1 MDGNAQNMFHGNH
14 QGDAYYRYDTSAPR
28 PMGPPGAYARHRAPH
43 PLQQQQQPQ
52 YPSYQPPTDTMYTMG
67 DQHGG
72 MAGMADIS
80 SAWGA
85 PGQAG
90 PYGAP
95 AMGYGHPQ
103 TPQQQQRQ
111 PQPQPSYRQHMTG
124 YPQDPQKMQFSAQ
137 QSMMAGMMPQ
147 QAYGAIAQPQQA
159 QPQQRVP
166 QHYSQTGGHP
176 MYPGTP
182 QPQPTP
188 AQSYGGYSAGL
199 QHQASR
205 SSHVGYAHTQLE
217 QTAYGQHLQ
226 SSATSAHHL
235 SSGPQQQTQQL
246 PPGHPGQQAQNHLG
260 QSSQGHLPTQQMH
273 PSQHVQS
280 HPIGS
285 QSHTQPH
292 PQHSGL
298 TSLTSVGSLHGPQ
311 QSQQQA
317 SAQSGNQ
324 TQQPTQQQH
333 MAPQPHPGM
342 VHSQQSHPGML
353 HPGSSANQLQPS
365 QTQQP
370 VLPPHSHSA
379 AHTHQMSA
387 HGLNTYGVPPPPQQQ
402 QQQAQTHSGPS
413 QQPSYL
419 SATKQQTQP
428 PQHSSGS
435 PQYRTPFPQ
444 LSPQMSPRPPQISPH
459 PQMSPRPVMS
469 PAKPQPPNSSSAL
482 SPHPHISSVPSPRP
496 GQQQSIPQ
504 AKNASPAGPVSTLQ
518 ALEQMVMPPSSGPPP
533 PSSVAM
539 DYPPSSYRTQQHQQM
554 ASNPLSPM
562 GPRMPM
568 SPQQPQQQWPP
579 IHRPGSGNHMQQ
591 QQTQHLYP
599 QQGLP
604 PIGHVTSP
612 QQQPQHPQLLSDLSS
627 SLTPVSQSL
636 ASISHP
642 ASTPLQQ
649 PHYVTQQLPHQQAHM
664 QHPPTTQ
671 QHQTHPQQS
680 SQITQQHQQ
689 QSQPVL
695 QEQPSQHVPTTTPLS
710 VEEHLNVEKSHHQSD
725 DHLLGQKQHHQQHQP
740 HVSQIPTSTTQAS
753 QLKIPDILGT
763 SQNSSSSTDISSL
776 IDPFSGVLEPMQHVS
791 AVPVLPETTLEH
803 TQSQQEP
810 PKQDENTQDSTHQE
824 LCHNQDTNS
833 SVNDPVVTASTVLN
847 QVEEANTEL
856 SRESATCHSDEIGNK
871 EISNLE
877 DVAKQDVILSPSN
890 SIQRH
895 SEDSSTQEGQAIR
908 ESLTEQAQD
917 SQSDSSQ
924 PGILT
929 TVSAALVESNDNNV
943 TNDNVVSQPTDS
955 QVQQTQVN
963 PPQIHQ
969 QKPQLPQLQTPQ
981 QLPLQNQPQ
990 TPQLVGQTTP
1000 AAPPQNIPIPSQQ
1013 PHIPGV
1019 PGQVMMPGV
1028 MSGQGQLG
1036 HSGIPPQTTMYDHQM
1051 MMGRPTGPPGMP
1063 MAPGM
1068 LPHHGMPPQ
1077 QPLLTDVTPYGSG
1090 PLMHHQEKAA
1100 LQQQLQELY
1109 CMAPSPEQQEKIMR
1123 LQERLNMLQQHEAN
1137 DQCNGGAQ
1145 CILQNSMYS
1154 SSMIESPQV
1163 SSTTGRGRARGVNK
1177 PRKPR
1182 QKKAEKLA
1190 AQAALNTSE
1199 SSPADA
1205 SVLPSAISQQLPV
1218 SEDCVTAGAGLGNMT
1233 PGLTDLNDSEGEIS
1247 QEKPFE
1253 ELDTQTDE
1261 KGKKKKARKPREPK
1275 PPKEPK
1281 LPKEPKERKKREPK
1295 DPNKPKKKR
1304 GRKSANESGDI
1315 DLDST
1320 VDNSMSLDT
1329 TSTDVVKSTA
1339 VPSDENN
1346 SSSNQI
1352 AQNQDSSDA
1361 KETKPVALEEVTDFD
1376 DIPVSKIPIKS
1387 LLEEGANAKKLEDES
1402 NENSDSSKPAECDNV
1417 SPKKTKRSRG
1427 SSGSRR
1433 YNRSGGN
1440 RRSGKSGKRKGNRI
1454 VPESDGEGDDMIST
1468 PPPSPPPDS
1477 EAADSSKR
1485 RSARNTQRKKY
1496 VDDVMLRFSD
1506 DESAITSPSTS
1517 TTRKEKKEKE
1527 VKDGAAAGSND
1538 NDNVSTT
1545 EPLEKVEVEKPA
1557 EDFGGKPNY
1566 VYVNTT
1572 DEDSMVVQHV
1582 LAVRMGKRELKPEP
1596 PPPQPVVESE
1606 PAKDEENP
1614 NSELSDKNEVDSE
1627 ATKMEVDSQEDITK
1641 KEDEV
1646 VGSEKEAVD
1655 DETPKIDEDKPTES
1669 ISETEK
1675 EDTKDAKSDSE
1686 ERDSCEKMDVD
1697 LEEKD
1702 EVKEKEEVK
1711 EDEVKE
1717 DEVKEDEVKEKDE
1730 VKEDEVK
1737 EEKTTDEK
1745 QDLEDTVESND
1756 NGGNQ
1761 EETTENSEVKNEKE
1775 TADVE
1780 DKSEEEQKED
1790 EPQKEKN
1797 EIKEEENVVQK
1808 DGDSEEKPEPVFVD
1822 VEEYFVKYRNFS
1834 YLHCEWR
1841 TEEELYKGDR
1851 RIASKIKRFHQKQ
1864 SQQINIF
1871 ENLEEEPFNPDF
1883 VEIDRIL
1890 DVSEHTDA
1898 NTGEKTKHYLIKWK
1912 SLAYEDSTWELEEDA
1927 DQLKIEQYERFNK
1940 IPPKNEWKPK
1950 RRPHPDLWKKLEKTP
1965 VYKGGNSLRPYQLE
1979 GLNWLKFSWYNS
1991 HNCILADEMGLG
2003 KTIQSLTFIHSVYE
2017 YGIRGPFLVIAP
2029 LSTIPNWQREF
2040 EAWTDMNV
2048 IVYHGS
2054 VTSKQMIQEY
2064 EFYYKNDSGKVMKDF
2079 TKFNVL
2085 ITTFEMIV
2093 TDYADLRVF
2102 NWRVCVIDEAHRLKN
2117 RNCKLLEG
2125 LRQLNLE
2132 HRVLLSGTPLQNNVS
2147 ELFSLLNFLEPSQ
2160 FSSSDEFLKEFGSL
2174 KTEVEVEKLQALL
2187 KPMMLRRLKDDVE
2200 KSLAPKEETIVE
2212 VELTNIQKKYYRG
2225 ILEQNFSFLT
2235 KGTTT
2240 ANIPNLMNT
2249 MMELR
2254 KCCIHPY
2261 LLNGAEDQIQ
2271 YEYKN
2276 THGEDADAYYKNLIY
2291 SSGKMVLIDKLL
2303 PKLKANGHRVLIF
2316 SQMVR
2321 CLDILEDY
2329 LMYRKYPFE
2338 RIDGRI
2344 RGDLR
2349 QAAIDRYCKPD
2360 SDRFVF
2366 LLCTKAGGLG
2376 INLTAADTVIIYDS
2390 DWNPQNDLQ
2399 AQARCHRIGQ
2409 QKMVKIYRLLCRN
2422 TYEREMFDKASLK
2435 LGLDKAILQSMN
2447 TSQGKDS
2454 NNRQLSKKEI
2464 EDLLKKGAYG
2474 AIMEEDAADKFCEE
2488 DIDSILKR
2496 RTQIITMEQEKGST
2510 FSKASF
2516 AMSGN
2521 RSDINIDDPDF
2532 WKKWAKKADIEP
2544 VQERDEKDDLVMTE
2558 PRRRTQIKRYGHD
2571 ESVMEMSDD
2580 SGTDTDEEGV
2590 GVGLRSKRRR
2600 DKRAKERARNLE
2612 RAAEDYCARE
2622 RDGMSGI
2629 GVDDVAY
2636 GNWARSECFK
2646 VEKGLL
2652 TYGWGRWTEIL
2663 EHGQFKRG
2671 WREIEIEDL
2680 ARIILLYCLK
2690 CYKGDE
2696 KIKNFI
2702 WDLITPSE
2710 DGEEHKV
2717 SRNHSGLHNLVPR
2730 GRNAKGRKGKG
2741 SKDAAM
2747 REAKQQQQQ
2756 AAAAAAAAATAVTLA
2771 SATNL
2776 TSTTTV
2782 TLATPSSST
2791 ASSSSSTPVNPT
2803 PPITGG
2809 PPRDGDP
2816 NHWSHDDK
2824 YDADIFLE
2832 SSYRKHL
2839 SRHANKVLL
2848 RVRMLYYIKHEII
2861 GDLVQQINDGVNISD
2876 LPIRPPLTSDQMPS
2890 SWWNP
2895 KCCDK
2900 SLLVGTYKHGCESY
2914 RQFRADAT
2922 LCFLSHCGPPEDGGF
2937 STANLEDDTNSKHDE
2952 GDEVDDDL
2960 TVSKDEQ
2967 RAPSATDSKDTDLD
2981 RPSSSGIEDEE
2992 ALLAATL
2999 SSEDPHTWPT
3009 MQDLNTR
3016 LRRVITSYQ
3025 RNYKK
3030 EELKQQQKAKLQALT
3045 TTTSLPSTS
3054 TPSSISGL
3062 SISPATISTTVTTTS
3077 TSVSH
3082 QMHGTTTQSSQQQQ
3096 QQHHHQQQQQQ
3107 NPPMPTAADFSLMLS
3122 LGLGLNPADASQ
3134 LANWDIS
3141 KLAMYLQKMGHR
3153 EKIEQQVREKERLRL
3168 ESVQKKWNRR
3178 EENEFLRVL
3187 TGYGID
3193 LQPCTPIPTP
3203 DWTKFKSLAK
3213 LEKKSDESLS
3223 DYYKVFIAMCKRQA
3237 SVKLLDD
3244 EKGLEGIVD
3253 DISEDHA
3260 RLILD
3265 RLELLSKLREL
3276 AKHSKLDERVY
3287 LAQNNYD
3294 TPDWWESGKHDREL
3308 VRAVLKH
3315 GLYRSE
3321 YNIYNDPEFCFS
3333 ETAKKY
3339 EKELEAHNQRALMKM
3354 EAELMNL
3361 EKKDVVPM
3369 KVEDHAE
3376 GALKIEKMPVKAEV
3390 TEVVAQKSEDEGQ
3403 KDKNEKE
3410 LKEGEEK
3417 DAESTEV
3424 VCEAEEK
3431 PQDDEKADK
3440 SIEDIDTEKVVEN
3453 QEKQMDVVD
3462 EPKDETEVVS
3472 SSENDKSKN
3481 ESEAQEEEKPPAI
3494 VDEENPTK
3502 ETVEAADEEVKE
3514 KEVPEEEP
3522 IVMEAEEK
3530 EIEKVT
3536 VEKSQENP
3544 PSTASV
3550 QEIISEK
3557 EISVEE
3563 ECNKQAAELK
3573 ARFPDL
3579 EVIQPVVKPKTTE
3592 IFPKEI
3598 LAIREIKPIIPK
3610 LLSKQILIRWFRDF
3624 ALEKRI
3630 SHIIHCVEKNEW
3642 PVGRSYSAYTGCQ
3655 GMDLDVPLYE
3665 TVKRIPTAIDVNLAA
3680 AVTNVGMAG
3689 RSNTPDVITITTD
3702 QGLSKQLQN
3711 PNLASMNPSGMSGS
3725 ASALS
3730 QSMAAAA
3737 AAAVAASNKKRKRHI
3752 AIDVET
3758 ERAKLHAL
3766 LNNTQNP
3773 VGLQKPAWGDDESNE
3788 SRRSSSSMSLQPP
3801 PAHQHQPLTRSTMP
3815 TYNKPTVIPGTSST
3829 LTPIDLSSSLPKV
3842 NMGDMTKN
3850 PIDLSEVQDFS
3861 MSKSKSSSASA
3872 MSSVYG
3878 GATSG
3883 KGKLDNMLTKLMKKN
3898 NCQPIEEPVIGKEKK
3913 RRKLDEIVL
3922 GLSAAQE
3929 QKMYPDPSPPMSIK
3943 KPQVAPSVSVTPASG
3958 PSQSTSSSANQ
3969 KPFTITVTSVP
3980 GKRRTTSNKGASM
3993 KNPPVSATTGLQALQ
4008 NMAGLG
4014 GVSTKDMNAFL
4025 AEAAKAEQQA
4035 MLKQHQKLLQQ
4046 LPASS
4051 QQRKA
4056 YEAMFAEMKHLS
4068 SYLSSSK
4075 LGSYPTHD
4083 AKVNKWLA
4091 EQSAALTEE
4100 ALSMDYRS
4108 RSRSRQQSTP
4118 TMQDSIFSRKALTG
4132 EESVPVINKITGKRL
4147 TGNKAPQLKRLTQ
4160 WLTENPAYEI
4170 DPKWLEMTQNP
4181 QSPSPKPSPSEA
4193 STSSSSSSKAPHRS
4207 SATAGTS
4214 SSSGLGQSSSASN
4227 TYGVQSQSLPSTSKK
4242 GRTHD
4247 TSAALS
4253 NAAAA
4258 AAAMQF
4264 PGLAGLNPNL
4274 LSSLPG
4280 LGSFDP
4286 KNPLL
4291 MPFTGIPG
4299 LAGMSGLG
4307 NLNNMNLFANLAGL
4321 GLGNL
4326 AGLDPQSLATMM
4338 AAAGGGLDA
4347 AAAAAAAA
4355 AATGSRGMSS
4365 SKGPS
4370 TSTSGTTSSS
4380 SKSRKSDMTSQSQ
4393 ASSQS
4398 HTTPSTSKSSSSSA
4412 SNANAAN
4419 AAFPFL
4425 FPNPSLLY
4433 PLGLPYPL
4441 TPGMSPYDQLA
4452 QYSLLN
4458 GAGLGAVS
4466 SGASASTTTSSA
4478 RQSSGKSSSTS
4489 GRSSGGSQSSVASP
4503 GGKTRSSSMSSRVD
4517 TSQLQSLLSPHDPHL
4532 LESLSRVTGLDIT
4545 QSTRA
4550 LAGNSKM
4557 DAKLARDT
4565 ATKDAMEKLEK
4576 ERRKLMDNLTRTGFG
4591 SDLAAMQA
4599 FAQGKLPSTSLTPSS
4614 SKGSGSSKDSLPIP
4628 LPPDFS
4634 QALFAEMAAAAG
4646 VSVGSGSRESSK
4658 RTRDHDLKDSFEHM
4672 SKSQMEMLARNLGMS
4687 SCISLIPTSTTSTTS
4702 MAGSGHSD
4710 DKGVPAKRVR
4720 TSDHHSSSS
4729 GHRAAEEAL
4738 PLVMD
4743 EKIHTRSTRSSD
4755 HSAATIEKVT
4765 VSPVSAGVSL
4775 SSLPSQTTI
4784 TITPS
4789 PSTCGVSPVAH
4800 HSSAPA
4806 SSVAATSPSTTVTAV
4821 PENLTKPPPPPVEPP
4836 PTTASPGVTH
4846 EMDLEDLIAP
4856 SKVSKGGGMLVE
4868 ETCSTS
4874 QVTEGGA
4881 EEKKASSES
4890 EEQAQAAPSL
4900 EAEAE
4905 KKPTTGKRTRGKRPR
4920 SGEDVEAI
4928 AQPERKREL
4937 RSSAGRAAAAAAARI
4952 AAEAK
4957 AAAAAAAASNDE
4969 TLNLST
4975 SDESKT

>member
-52 YPSYQPPTDTMYTMG
+52 YPSYQPPTDSMYTMG
-67 DQHGG
+67 DQHAG
-72 MAGMADIS
+72 MGGMADIS

-90 PYGAP
+90 PYGTP
-95 AMGYGHPQ
+95 TMGYGHPQ

-124 YPQDPQKMQFSAQ
+124 YPQDPQKMQFSTQ

-147 QAYGAIAQPQQA
+147 QAYGAIGQPQQA

-166 QHYSQTGGHP
+166 QHYSQTAGHP
-176 MYPGTP
+176 MYAGAP

-188 AQSYGGYSAGL
+188 AQAYAGYGAGL
-199 QHQASR
+199 QHQSSR
-205 SSHVGYAHTQLE
+205 SSHVGYGHAQLD
-217 QTAYGQHLQ
+217 QAAYSHLQ
-226 SSATSAHHL
+226 NTATASHHL
-235 SSGPQQQTQQL
+235 GTGAQQQAQQL
-246 PPGHPGQQAQNHLG
+246 PPGHPAQQAQNHLG
-260 QSSQGHLPTQQMH
+260 QPSQSHLSTQQMH
-273 PSQHVQS
+273 PSQHVQA

-285 QSHTQPH
+285 QSHSQPH
-292 PQHSGL
+292 PQHGGL
-298 TSLTSVGSLHGPQ
+298 SSLPSVASLHAPQ
-311 QSQQQA
+311 QSQQQTPA
-317 SAQSGNQ
+317 VAQPGNQ
-324 TQQPTQQQH
+324 PQQPSQQH
-333 MAPQPHPGM
+333 MTPQPHPGM

-353 HPGSSANQLQPS
+353 HPVASANQHQPT
-365 QTQQP
+365 QAQQP
-370 VLPPHSHSA
+370 GIPPHSHTA
-379 AHTHQMSA
+379 AHPHQMGA
-387 HGLNTYGVPPPPQQQ
+387 HSLNAYGVPPPQQQ
-402 QQQAQTHSGPS
+402 QAQSHTGAP

-419 SATKQQTQP
+419 SAAKQQAQP

-482 SPHPHISSVPSPRP
+482 SPHPHISGVPSPRP
-496 GQQQSIPQ
+496 GQQQSMPQ
-504 AKNASPAGPVSTLQ
+504 SKNATPAGAVSTLQ
-518 ALEQMVMPPSSGPPP
+518 ALEQMVMPPTSGPLP

-554 ASNPLSPM
+554 PSNPLSPM

-591 QQTQHLYP
+591 QQAQHLYP
-599 QQGLP
+599 QQNLP

-627 SLTPVSQSL
+627 SLAPVSQSL
-636 ASISHP
+636 PPIPHP
-642 ASTPLQQ
+642 TSVTMQQ
-649 PHYVTQQLPHQQAHM
+649 PHYGSQQMPHQQPLG
-664 QHPPTTQ
+664 QHPPSTSHQPHSQ
-671 QHQTHPQQS
+671 QPPQQTH
-680 SQITQQHQQ
+680 Q
-689 QSQPVL
+689 QSQSLVQ
-695 QEQPSQHVPTTTPLS
+695 QEQSPQHPPITNPLS
-710 VEEHLNVEKSHHQSD
+710 VEDHLVGVEKSHQQTDDLLLQS
-725 DHLLGQKQHHQQHQP
+725 KQHQP
-740 HVSQIPTSTTQAS
+740 QTLVSQTSTVTTHVSQI
-753 QLKIPDILGT
+753 KIPDVIGS
-763 SQNSSSSTDISSL
+763 SQNSNSSTDISGL
-776 IDPFSGVLEPMQHVS
+776 IDPFSGVLEPMQHVA
-791 AVPVLPETTLEH
+791 AVPVLSETTIEH
-803 TQSQQEP
+803 PQVQEQQR
-810 PKQDENTQDSTHQE
+810 QDENTQDSSHQE
-824 LCHNQDTNS
+824 LQQQNQDTNS
-833 SVNDPVVTASTVLN
+833 STNEPPQVLP
-847 QVEEANTEL
+847 QVDEVNTEL
-856 SRESATCHSDEIGNK
+856 SRESATCHSDDAGNK
-871 EISNLE
+871 DLPDVE
-877 DVAKQDVILSPSN
+877 DVAKQESILSPSSN
-890 SIQRH
+890 SIHRH
-895 SEDSSTQEGQAIR
+895 SEDSSTQEGQSVR
-908 ESLTEQAQD
+908 ESQTQQIQQD
-917 SQSDSSQ
+917 SQSDNSQ
-924 PGILT
+924 PGILSSAT
-929 TVSAALVESNDNNV
+929 TVLTESTDTKLSSDTIALQS
-943 TNDNVVSQPTDS
+943 DS
-955 QVQQTQVN
+955 QVESSQANQ
-963 PPQIHQ
+963 Q
-969 QKPQLPQLQTPQ
+969 QKPQAPLTQQPQQPIQPLQPSQIHPITQQPAQTTPTVPPQSLPVTPQ
-981 QLPLQNQPQ
+981 QTHLP
-990 TPQLVGQTTP
+990 GM
-1000 AAPPQNIPIPSQQ
+1000 
-1013 PHIPGV
+1013 
-1019 PGQVMMPGV
+1019 PGQVLLPGV
-1028 MSGQGQLG
+1028 MPQPGQLG
-1036 HSGIPPQTTMYDHQM
+1036 HTGIPPQTSMYDHQM
-1051 MMGRPTGPPGMP
+1051 MIGRPT
-1063 MAPGM
+1063 APGM
-1068 LPHHGMPPQ
+1068 QMTPGMMPHHGMP
-1077 QPLLTDVTPYGSG
+1077 QPPLMSDVSAYGPG

-1109 CMAPSPEQQEKIMR
+1109 CMPPSPEQQEKIMR
-1123 LQERLNMLQQHEAN
+1123 LQERMNMLQQHEAN
-1137 DQCNGGAQ
+1137 DQCNGGSQ

-1154 SSMIESPQV
+1154 SAMIESPQV
-1163 SSTTGRGRARGVNK
+1163 SSTTGRGRARGINK

-1182 QKKAEKLA
+1182 QKKSEKLA

-1205 SVLPSAISQQLPV
+1205 SMLPSAISQQLPV
-1218 SEDCVTAGAGLGNMT
+1218 SEDCVTPGAGLGDMT
-1233 PGLTDLNDSEGEIS
+1233 PGMTDINDSEGEIS
-1247 QEKPFE
+1247 QDKPFE
-1253 ELDTQTDE
+1253 ELDTQTDD
-1261 KGKKKKARKPREPK
+1261 KGKKKKVRKPREPK
-1275 PPKEPK
+1275 VPKEPK

-1304 GRKSANESGDI
+1304 GRKPGGETGEI

-1329 TSTDVVKSTA
+1329 TSTDVVKSSI
-1339 VPSDENN
+1339 VQSDENT
-1346 SSSNQI
+1346 SSNQI

-1361 KETKPVALEEVTDFD
+1361 KEVKPILSEEVTDFD

-1387 LLEEGANAKKLEDES
+1387 LLEEGALKKLEDES
-1402 NENSDSSKPAECDNV
+1402 NENSDSSKPADSETPT
-1417 SPKKTKRSRG
+1417 PKKNRRSRG
-1427 SSGSRR
+1427 SSSNRR
-1433 YNRSGGN
+1433 YNRNGGN
-1440 RRSGKSGKRKGNRI
+1440 RRSGKTAKRKGNRI
-1454 VPESDGEGDDMIST
+1454 VPDSDGEGDDMIST

-1517 TTRKEKKEKE
+1517 TARKEKKEKE
-1527 VKDGAAAGSND
+1527 VKEGTSTAGD
-1538 NDNVSTT
+1538 NDNVTT
-1545 EPLEKVEVEKPA
+1545 TATLEKGEVEKPT

-1582 LAVRMGKRELKPEP
+1582 LAMRMGKRELKPEP
-1596 PPPQPVVESE
+1596 PPPPPAPVVESE
-1606 PAKDEENP
+1606 PVKNGEE
-1614 NSELSDKNEVDSE
+1614 DKPAENVETGGKIEGDAE
-1627 ATKMEVDSQEDITK
+1627 ATKMEVDSQEDDKPKT
-1641 KEDEV
+1641 ESEEV
-1646 VGSEKEAVD
+1646 VSEKETVD
-1655 DETPKIDEDKPTES
+1655 EDTSKNDDEDKPTES
-1669 ISETEK
+1669 PAESVQDEK
-1675 EDTKDAKSDSE
+1675 EEPSVEKEEPEKMEVDETPKEEEAENKDDVEETKDE
-1686 ERDSCEKMDVD
+1686 EMKEATTEEPEIDNKDVD
-1697 LEEKD
+1697 SD
-1702 EVKEKEEVK
+1702 KEPDDVEAKTEEVK
-1711 EDEVKE
+1711 ETDE
-1717 DEVKEDEVKEKDE
+1717 EK
-1730 VKEDEVK
+1730 K
-1737 EEKTTDEK
+1737 EEKTEEK
-1745 QDLEDTVESND
+1745 VEEKATV
-1756 NGGNQ
+1756 
-1761 EETTENSEVKNEKE
+1761 V
-1775 TADVE
+1775 
-1780 DKSEEEQKED
+1780 
-1790 EPQKEKN
+1790 P
-1797 EIKEEENVVQK
+1797 
-1808 DGDSEEKPEPVFVD
+1808 EEKPEPVFVD

-1871 ENLEEEPFNPDF
+1871 ENLEDEPYNPDF

-1898 NTGEKTKHYLIKWK
+1898 NNGEKTKHYLIKWK

-1940 IPPKNEWKPK
+1940 MPPRNEWKPK

-1979 GLNWLKFSWYNS
+1979 GLNWLKFSWFNT

-2017 YGIRGPFLVIAP
+2017 FGIRGPFLVIAP

-2064 EFYYKNDSGKVMKDF
+2064 EFYYKNDSGKVNKDF

-2160 FSSSDEFLKEFGSL
+2160 FASSDEFLKEFGSL

-2276 THGEDADAYYKNLIY
+2276 TNGEDADAYYKNLIY

-2474 AIMEEDAADKFCEE
+2474 ALMEEDAGDKFCEE

-2496 RTQIITMEQEKGST
+2496 RTQVITMEQEKGST

-2532 WKKWAKKADIEP
+2532 WKKWAKKADIDP
-2544 VQERDEKDDLVMTE
+2544 VQERDEKEDLVMTE

-2571 ESVMEMSDD
+2571 ESVMEMSED
-2580 SGTDTDEEGV
+2580 SVTDTDEEGV

-2600 DKRAKERARNLE
+2600 DKRAKERARIAMEKGN
-2612 RAAEDYCARE
+2612 EDYMPRDRE
-2622 RDGMSGI
+2622 ALAMGI
-2629 GVDDVAY
+2629 DDVAY

-2652 TYGWGRWTEIL
+2652 TYGWGRWAEIL
-2663 EHGQFKRG
+2663 ELGQFKRG
-2671 WREIEIEDL
+2671 WREVDVEEL

-2741 SKDAAM
+2741 NKDLAV
-2747 REAKQQQQQ
+2747 REKLQQ
-2756 AAAAAAAAATAVTLA
+2756 ASVAALT
-2771 SATNL
+2771 ATNL
-2776 TSTTTV
+2776 TGSAALTP
-2782 TLATPSSST
+2782 ATPSSST

-2803 PPITGG
+2803 PMITGG

-2824 YDADIFLE
+2824 YDTDIFLE

-2861 GDLVQQINDGVNISD
+2861 GDLVQQINDGVNIS
-2876 LPIRPPLTSDQMPS
+2876 
-2890 SWWNP
+2890 
-2895 KCCDK
+2895 
-2900 SLLVGTYKHGCESY
+2900 
-2914 RQFRADAT
+2914 
-2922 LCFLSHCGPPEDGGF
+2922 
-2937 STANLEDDTNSKHDE
+2937 LEDDTNSKHEE
-2952 GDEVDDDL
+2952 GDEADDDL
-2960 TVSKDEQ
+2960 AGSKDEQ
-2967 RAPSATDSKDTDLD
+2967 RAPSATDSKDNDLD

-2999 SSEDPHTWPT
+2999 SSDDPHTWPT

-3030 EELKQQQKAKLQALT
+3030 EELKQQQKAKLQ
-3045 TTTSLPSTS
+3045 SLV
-3054 TPSSISGL
+3054 TPSSSSTPTSMGGL
-3062 SISPATISTTVTTTS
+3062 SISPAAMPTNVTTT
-3077 TSVSH
+3077 TAGSH
-3082 QMHGTTTQSSQQQQ
+3082 QMAGTSGQSSHQG
-3096 QQHHHQQQQQQ
+3096 QHHQQQQ

-3153 EKIEQQVREKERLRL
+3153 EKIEQQVREKERMRL

-3193 LQPCTPIPTP
+3193 LQPCTSIPTP

-3237 SVKLLDD
+3237 SVKLLED

-3276 AKHSKLDERVY
+3276 VKHPKLEERVF

-3321 YNIYNDPEFCFS
+3321 YSIFNDSEFCFY
-3333 ETAKKY
+3333 EAAKKY
-3339 EKELEAHNQRALMKM
+3339 ERELEAQNQRALMKM

-3361 EKKDVVPM
+3361 DKKETL
-3369 KVEDHAE
+3369 KVEKPTE
-3376 GALKIEKMPVKAEV
+3376 PPLKVENVAVKAETFEV
-3390 TEVVAQKSEDEGQ
+3390 PPEKPEEEMPEEKEKEKTEEEKEKSEEAVEVPCETVEVEKKPEESEDPKKEEESVEE
-3403 KDKNEKE
+3403 DK
-3410 LKEGEEK
+3410 
-3417 DAESTEV
+3417 
-3424 VCEAEEK
+3424 EK
-3431 PQDDEKADK
+3431 P
-3440 SIEDIDTEKVVEN
+3440 S
-3453 QEKQMDVVD
+3453 
-3462 EPKDETEVVS
+3462 
-3472 SSENDKSKN
+3472 
-3481 ESEAQEEEKPPAI
+3481 EEEKPEEKASE
-3494 VDEENPTK
+3494 DEPMVQDETEK
-3502 ETVEAADEEVKE
+3502 ETPTESEVETEIKEPEVEEEKVLSPKEDKPVAEPQTADEEMKE
-3514 KEVPEEEP
+3514 KEPVPPASDVKSPEEKSP
-3522 IVMEAEEK
+3522 EK
-3530 EIEKVT
+3530 TPSRPASPEISAPKPETPERV
-3536 VEKSQENP
+3536 V
-3544 PSTASV
+3544 
-3550 QEIISEK
+3550 SEK

-3579 EVIQPVVKPKTTE
+3579 EVIQPVVKPRATDV
-3592 IFPKEI
+3592 FPKE
-3598 LAIREIKPIIPK
+3598 LLSLREIKPIIPK

-3680 AVTNVGMAG
+3680 AAAVANVGMAG

-3702 QGLSKQLQN
+3702 QGLAKQLQN
-3711 PNLASMNPSGMSGS
+3711 PNLGSMNPSNVGGS
-3725 ASALS
+3725 AAALS
-3730 QSMAAAA
+3730 QSMAAA

-3773 VGLQKPAWGDDESNE
+3773 VGMQKSSWGDEESNE

-3801 PAHQHQPLTRSTMP
+3801 PAHQHQPLTSRSTMQS
-3815 TYNKPTVIPGTSST
+3815 YNKPTIIPGTSST

-3842 NMGDMTKN
+3842 NMAEMIKN

-3861 MSKSKSSSASA
+3861 MSKAKSSSSSAMASA
-3872 MSSVYG
+3872 YGNSS
-3878 GATSG
+3878 SG
-3883 KGKLDNMLTKLMKKN
+3883 KSKLDNMLTKLMKKN
-3898 NCQPIEEPVIGKEKK
+3898 NCQPPVEEPVIGKEKK

-3958 PSQSTSSSANQ
+3958 PSQSTSSANQ

-3980 GKRRTTSNKGASM
+3980 GKKRTTSNKSSSM

-4068 SYLSSSK
+4068 SK

-4100 ALSMDYRS
+4100 ALGMDYRS
-4108 RSRSRQQSTP
+4108 RSRSRQPSTP
-4118 TMQDSIFSRKALTG
+4118 TLQDNIFSRKALTG

-4207 SATAGTS
+4207 SASAGTS
-4214 SSSGLGQSSSASN
+4214 GTSALAAQVSSAN

-4242 GRTHD
+4242 GGRSHD
-4247 TSAALS
+4247 SAAALS

-4291 MPFTGIPG
+4291 MPFTGMPG

-4347 AAAAAAAA
+4347 AAVQ
-4355 AATGSRGMSS
+4355 GSRGMGGKSA
-4365 SKGPS
+4365 
-4370 TSTSGTTSSS
+4370 STSGSGASGGG
-4380 SKSRKSDMTSQSQ
+4380 SKSRKADSGMSSSQQQTSQSQ
-4393 ASSQS
+4393 VTA
-4398 HTTPSTSKSSSSSA
+4398 STSKSSSSS

-4419 AAFPFL
+4419 AFPFL

-4458 GAGLGAVS
+4458 GAGLGSVS
-4466 SGASASTTTSSA
+4466 SGTASSTTTSSP
-4478 RQSSGKSSSTS
+4478 RQSSSKSSGSARSHSGASPSGKSR
-4489 GRSSGGSQSSVASP
+4489 G
-4503 GGKTRSSSMSSRVD
+4503 SSMSSRVD

-4545 QSTRA
+4545 QSTR
-4550 LAGNSKM
+4550 GMSGGGKM
-4557 DAKLARDT
+4557 DAKMARDT
-4565 ATKDAMEKLEK
+4565 TLAATKDAMEKLEK
-4576 ERRKLMDNLTRTGFG
+4576 ERRKLMDNLTRSGFG

-4599 FAQGKLPSTSLTPSS
+4599 FTGKLPSTSLTPST
-4614 SKGSGSSKDSLPIP
+4614 KGSSSSKDSLPIP

-4646 VSVGSGSRESSK
+4646 VSVGGASK
-4658 RTRDHDLKDSFEHM
+4658 RSRDQELKDSFEHM

-4702 MAGSGHSD
+4702 MAGIHAE
-4710 DKGVPAKRVR
+4710 DKIPAKRSR
-4720 TSDHHSSSS
+4720 SDHH
-4729 GHRAAEEAL
+4729 HHKVDEAL
-4738 PLVMD
+4738 PLVME
-4743 EKIHTRSTRSSD
+4743 EKIHTRSTRSSE
-4755 HSAATIEKVT
+4755 ATIEKVT
-4765 VSPVSAGVSL
+4765 VSPVSGVSL

-4784 TITPS
+4784 TIAPS
-4789 PSTCGVSPVAH
+4789 PSAHVSPAH
-4800 HSSAPA
+4800 HSSLA
-4806 SSVAATSPSTTVTAV
+4806 SSSVTVTSPSATVTAV
-4821 PENLTKPPPPPVEPP
+4821 PENLTKTITA
-4836 PTTASPGVTH
+4836 PTESVAIASPTVTH

-4868 ETCSTS
+4868 EKSPS
-4874 QVTEGGA
+4874 VI
-4881 EEKKASSES
+4881 EEKKEPMGEVEEPPPSQAPEES
-4890 EEQAQAAPSL
+4890 
-4900 EAEAE
+4900 E
-4905 KKPTTGKRTRGKRPR
+4905 KKPIGKRTRGKRPR
-4920 SGEDVEAI
+4920 SGEDLEAL
-4928 AQPERKREL
+4928 AALQQPERKREL

-4957 AAAAAAAASNDE
+4957 AAAAAAAEES
-4969 TLNLST
+4969 LNLST

>member
-52 YPSYQPPTDTMYTMG
+52 YPSYQPPTDSMYTMG
-67 DQHGG
+67 DQHAG
-72 MAGMADIS
+72 MGGMADIS

-90 PYGAP
+90 PYGTP
-95 AMGYGHPQ
+95 TMGYGHPQ

-124 YPQDPQKMQFSAQ
+124 YPQDPQKMQFSTQ

-147 QAYGAIAQPQQA
+147 QAYGAIGQPQQA

-166 QHYSQTGGHP
+166 QHYTQTGGHP
-176 MYPGTP
+176 MYPGAP
-182 QPQPTP
+182 QPQPSA
-188 AQSYGGYSAGL
+188 AQAYAGYSAGL
-199 QHQASR
+199 QHQSSR
-205 SSHVGYAHTQLE
+205 SSHVAYGHTQLD
-217 QTAYGQHLQ
+217 QAAAYGQHLQ
-226 SSATSAHHL
+226 STAAAGHHL
-235 SSGPQQQTQQL
+235 GTGPQQQQAQQL
-246 PPGHPGQQAQNHLG
+246 PPGHPSQQTQNHLG
-260 QSSQGHLPTQQMH
+260 QPSQGHLTSQQMH
-273 PSQHVQS
+273 PSQHVQP
-280 HPIGS
+280 HPIGT

-298 TSLTSVGSLHGPQ
+298 SSLPSVASLHAPQ
-311 QSQQQA
+311 QSQQQTPTV
-317 SAQSGNQ
+317 AQPTNQ
-324 TQQPTQQQH
+324 PQQPSQQQH

-342 VHSQQSHPGML
+342 VHGQQTHPGML
-353 HPGSSANQLQPS
+353 HPVAGANQHQPT
-365 QTQQP
+365 QPQQP
-370 VLPPHSHSA
+370 GIPPHSHSG
-379 AHTHQMSA
+379 AHAHQMGGHS
-387 HGLNTYGVPPPPQQQ
+387 LNAYGVVPPPQQ
-402 QQQAQTHSGPS
+402 QQQAQTHSAAS

-419 SATKQQTQP
+419 TAAKQQAQP

-482 SPHPHISSVPSPRP
+482 SPHPHISGVPSPRP
-496 GQQQSIPQ
+496 GQQQSMPQ

-518 ALEQMVMPPSSGPPP
+518 ALEQMVMPPTSGPLP

-539 DYPPSSYRTQQHQQM
+539 EYPPTSYRAQQHQQM
-554 ASNPLSPM
+554 PSNPLSPM

-579 IHRPGSGNHMQQ
+579 MHRPGSGSHMQQ
-591 QQTQHLYP
+591 QQQQQQQQAQHLYP
-599 QQGLP
+599 QQTLP

-612 QQQPQHPQLLSDLSS
+612 QQQQPQHPQLLSDLSS

-636 ASISHP
+636 PPIPHP
-642 ASTPLQQ
+642 TATPLQQ
-649 PHYVTQQLPHQQAHM
+649 THYQQMPHQQAPHP
-664 QHPPTTQ
+664 QHPPPTS
-671 QHQTHPQQS
+671 QHQS
-680 SQITQQHQQ
+680 LSQQQ
-689 QSQPVL
+689 QSQP
-695 QEQPSQHVPTTTPLS
+695 QQQQQQSHQPPSQPLLQQDQSPQQPPTTTPLN
-710 VEEHLNVEKSHHQSD
+710 VDEHLVVDKSHQQTED
-725 DHLLGQKQHHQQHQP
+725 LLLQQKQHQSQQP
-740 HVSQIPTSTTQAS
+740 THVSQTTTTTQVS
-753 QLKIPDILGT
+753 QIKIPDVMSS
-763 SQNSSSSTDISSL
+763 SQNSNSSTDISGL

-791 AVPVLPETTLEH
+791 AVPVLSESTMDH
-803 TQSQQEP
+803 TVPQHDHQR
-810 PKQDENTQDSTHQE
+810 QDDNTQDSNHQE
-824 LCHNQDTNS
+824 LSQNQDTNS
-833 SVNDPVVTASTVLN
+833 SVNDSSISAAANVLS
-847 QVEEANTEL
+847 QVDEVNTEL
-856 SRESATCHSDEIGNK
+856 SRESATCHSDDAANK
-871 EISNLE
+871 DMADVE
-877 DVAKQDVILSPSN
+877 DSTKQESILSPSN

-895 SEDSSTQEGQAIR
+895 SEDSSTQEGQTVR
-908 ESLTEQAQD
+908 ESQSQQPHD
-917 SQSDSSQ
+917 SHSDNSQTGLLSSV
-924 PGILT
+924 T
-929 TVSAALVESNDNNV
+929 AALAEGSDTNV
-943 TNDNVVSQPTDS
+943 TTDS
-955 QVQQTQVN
+955 VAVMQTDTN
-963 PPQIHQ
+963 PMHQ
-969 QKPQLPQLQTPQ
+969 QKTTTQQLPQLT
-981 QLPLQNQPQ
+981 QLS
-990 TPQLVGQTTP
+990 GQTTP
-1000 AAPPQNIPIPSQQ
+1000 VPPQTLPVPPQQ
-1013 PHIPGV
+1013 PHLAGMPG
-1019 PGQVMMPGV
+1019 MMPGV
-1028 MSGQGQLG
+1028 MPQQGQLG
-1036 HSGIPPQTTMYDHQM
+1036 HTGMPPQTPMYDHQM
-1051 MMGRPTGPPGMP
+1051 MMGRPQGPPPGMQ

-1068 LPHHGMPPQ
+1068 IPHHGLPPQ
-1077 QPLLTDVTPYGSG
+1077 QSLMPDVGPYGPG

-1109 CMAPSPEQQEKIMR
+1109 CMPPSPEQQEKIMR

-1145 CILQNSMYS
+1145 CILQSSMYS
-1154 SSMIESPQV
+1154 SPMIESPQV
-1163 SSTTGRGRARGVNK
+1163 SSTTGRGRARGINK

-1182 QKKAEKLA
+1182 QKKSEKLA

-1199 SSPADA
+1199 SSPADPNM
-1205 SVLPSAISQQLPV
+1205 LPSAISQQLPV
-1218 SEDCVTAGAGLGNMT
+1218 SEDCVTPGAGLGDMT
-1233 PGLTDLNDSEGEIS
+1233 SGMTDMNDSEADIS
-1247 QEKPFE
+1247 QDKAFD
-1253 ELDTQTDE
+1253 ELDTQTDD

-1304 GRKSANESGDI
+1304 GRKGGGGAEPGEI

-1329 TSTDVVKSTA
+1329 TSTDHQVKSSV

-1346 SSSNQI
+1346 SLSNQI

-1361 KETKPVALEEVTDFD
+1361 KEPKPVLSEEVTDFD

-1387 LLEEGANAKKLEDES
+1387 LLEEGAAKKLEDES
-1402 NENSDSSKPAECDNV
+1402 NENSDSSKPAENDTPT
-1417 SPKKTKRSRG
+1417 PKKSSSRRNRG
-1427 SSGSRR
+1427 SSGNRR
-1433 YNRSGGN
+1433 YNRNGGN
-1440 RRSGKSGKRKGNRI
+1440 KRSGKSGKRKGNRI

-1506 DESAITSPSTS
+1506 DEGAITSPSTS
-1517 TTRKEKKEKE
+1517 SARKEKKEKE
-1527 VKDGAAAGSND
+1527 VKEGGAPAATGET
-1538 NDNVSTT
+1538 DNVTTT
-1545 EPLEKVEVEKPA
+1545 ETLEKGEVEKPA

-1582 LAVRMGKRELKPEP
+1582 LAVRMGKRELKPDP
-1596 PPPQPVVESE
+1596 PPPPVPIEPEPVKNGEEEKTGESTEEKMETEGEEKKMDVDAKEEEEENKPKIESE
-1606 PAKDEENP
+1606 AIE
-1614 NSELSDKNEVDSE
+1614 
-1627 ATKMEVDSQEDITK
+1627 
-1641 KEDEV
+1641 
-1646 VGSEKEAVD
+1646 SEKDKTAD
-1655 DETPKIDEDKPTES
+1655 DASKIDDDKPTES
-1669 ISETEK
+1669 PVEMAEDEK
-1675 EDTKDAKSDSE
+1675 EAPSS
-1686 ERDSCEKMDVD
+1686 
-1697 LEEKD
+1697 
-1702 EVKEKEEVK
+1702 EKEEPEKMEVDEEEKEEEVSKKECAEEADEEGGKGGTVEEPEGSVK
-1711 EDEVKE
+1711 VVNDAKEVEDVEIKME
-1717 DEVKEDEVKEKDE
+1717 D
-1730 VKEDEVK
+1730 VK
-1737 EEKTTDEK
+1737 EEKI
-1745 QDLEDTVESND
+1745 
-1756 NGGNQ
+1756 
-1761 EETTENSEVKNEKE
+1761 
-1775 TADVE
+1775 DV
-1780 DKSEEEQKED
+1780 
-1790 EPQKEKN
+1790 
-1797 EIKEEENVVQK
+1797 KEEEKVVV
-1808 DGDSEEKPEPVFVD
+1808 EKSGEPEGKSEPVYVD

-1927 DQLKIEQYERFNK
+1927 DQLKIEQYERFSK
-1940 IPPKNEWKPK
+1940 LPPKNEWKPK
-1950 RRPHPDLWKKLEKTP
+1950 RRPHPDMWKKLEKTP

-2003 KTIQSLTFIHSVYE
+2003 KTIQSLTFIHSVYD

-2064 EFYYKNDSGKVMKDF
+2064 EFYYKNDSGKMNKDF

-2160 FSSSDEFLKEFGSL
+2160 FASSDEFLKEFGSL

-2271 YEYKN
+2271 YEYKT
-2276 THGEDADAYYKNLIY
+2276 THGEDNEAYYKNLIY

-2349 QAAIDRYCKPD
+2349 QAAIDRFCKPD

-2496 RTQIITMEQEKGST
+2496 RTQVITMEQEKGST

-2532 WKKWAKKADIEP
+2532 WKKWAKKADIDP
-2544 VQERDEKDDLVMTE
+2544 VQERDEKEDLVMTE

-2571 ESVMEMSDD
+2571 ESVMEMSED
-2580 SGTDTDEEGV
+2580 SGTDTEEEGV

-2600 DKRAKERARNLE
+2600 DKRAKDRARNLE
-2612 RAAEDYCARE
+2612 RGNEEYCPRDRE
-2622 RDGMSGI
+2622 ALASMGI
-2629 GVDDVAY
+2629 DDVAY

-2652 TYGWGRWTEIL
+2652 TYGWGRWSEIL

-2671 WREIEIEDL
+2671 WREIEVEEL

-2741 SKDAAM
+2741 NKDPAA
-2747 REAKQQQQQ
+2747 REAKLQQQ
-2756 AAAAAAAAATAVTLA
+2756 AAALT

-2776 TSTTTV
+2776 TSTTTL
-2782 TLATPSSST
+2782 TPATPSSST

-2824 YDADIFLE
+2824 YDTDIFLE

-2914 RQFRADAT
+2914 RQIRADAT

-2937 STANLEDDTNSKHDE
+2937 STANLEEDTNSKHEE
-2952 GDEVDDDL
+2952 GDEGDDDL
-2960 TVSKDEQ
+2960 TGSKDEQQ

-2999 SSEDPHTWPT
+2999 SSDDPHTWPT

-3030 EELKQQQKAKLQALT
+3030 EEMKQQQKAKALV
-3045 TTTSLPSTS
+3045 
-3054 TPSSISGL
+3054 TPSSMAPSSTPTSMGGL
-3062 SISPATISTTVTTTS
+3062 SISPASISTSVTTTS
-3077 TSVSH
+3077 ATASQH
-3082 QMHGTTTQSSQQQQ
+3082 QMPGTSAQSQGHQQG
-3096 QQHHHQQQQQQ
+3096 QHHHQQQQQQ

-3122 LGLGLNPADASQ
+3122 LGLGLNPADANQ

-3153 EKIEQQVREKERLRL
+3153 EKIEQQVREKERMRL

-3193 LQPCTPIPTP
+3193 LQACTTIPTP

-3276 AKHSKLDERVY
+3276 VKHPKLEERVY

-3315 GLYRSE
+3315 GLYRSDA
-3321 YNIYNDPEFCFS
+3321 NIFNDTEFCFY
-3333 ETAKKY
+3333 EAAKKY
-3339 EKELEAHNQRALMKM
+3339 ERELEAQNQKALLKM

-3361 EKKDVVPM
+3361 EKKEALSL
-3369 KVEDHAE
+3369 KVEKPADS
-3376 GALKIEKMPVKAEV
+3376 GLKIEKVAVKAESV
-3390 TEVVAQKSEDEGQ
+3390 EASVDQEEITEGQ
-3403 KDKNEKE
+3403 
-3410 LKEGEEK
+3410 EEK
-3417 DAESTEV
+3417 NNKEEMIEDPEKAKESPEKSTES
-3424 VCEAEEK
+3424 ETESKDDKAKKADDEMEENEEK
-3431 PQDDEKADK
+3431 K
-3440 SIEDIDTEKVVEN
+3440 
-3453 QEKQMDVVD
+3453 
-3462 EPKDETEVVS
+3462 
-3472 SSENDKSKN
+3472 
-3481 ESEAQEEEKPPAI
+3481 
-3494 VDEENPTK
+3494 VDEEESDEPRPEPEAMDDDESPKDLTEVTDADKK
-3502 ETVEAADEEVKE
+3502 EE
-3514 KEVPEEEP
+3514 KIPEEEQIP
-3522 IVMEAEEK
+3522 TPKEDKATSEAVQGEEDEAKDKEPK
-3530 EIEKVT
+3530 EIEDKSPEEKVPGKEESPESSANKAAT
-3536 VEKSQENP
+3536 PERVA
-3544 PSTASV
+3544 AS
-3550 QEIISEK
+3550 SEK

-3579 EVIQPVVKPKTTE
+3579 EVIQPVVKPRIAE
-3592 IFPKEI
+3592 VFPKE
-3598 LAIREIKPIIPK
+3598 LLSLREIKPIIPK
-3610 LLSKQILIRWFRDF
+3610 LLSKQILIKWFRDF

-3680 AVTNVGMAG
+3680 AAAAVANVGMTGG

-3711 PNLASMNPSGMSGS
+3711 PNLASMNASNMGGS
-3725 ASALS
+3725 AAALS

-3773 VGLQKPAWGDDESNE
+3773 GGMQKPSWGDEESNE

-3801 PAHQHQPLTRSTMP
+3801 PAHQHQPLTRSTMSS
-3815 TYNKPTVIPGTSST
+3815 YNKPTVIPGTSST

-3842 NMGDMTKN
+3842 NMAEMIKN

-3861 MSKSKSSSASA
+3861 MSKSKSSNSSAMASA
-3872 MSSVYG
+3872 YGNSS
-3878 GATSG
+3878 AAG
-3883 KGKLDNMLTKLMKKN
+3883 KSKLDNMLTKLMKKN
-3898 NCQPIEEPVIGKEKK
+3898 NCQPVEEPVVGKEKK

-3929 QKMYPDPSPPMSIK
+3929 QKMYPDPSPPMSMK

-3958 PSQSTSSSANQ
+3958 PSQTAASSANQ

-3980 GKRRTTSNKGASM
+3980 GKKRTSSNKSSSM

-4100 ALSMDYRS
+4100 ALGMDYRS
-4108 RSRSRQQSTP
+4108 RSRSRQPATP
-4118 TMQDSIFSRKALTG
+4118 TMQDNIFSRKALTG

-4207 SATAGTS
+4207 SGGAA
-4214 SSSGLGQSSSASN
+4214 SSSATSSL
-4227 TYGVQSQSLPSTSKK
+4227 VQSSTAGSTFGVQSLPSTSKK
-4242 GRTHD
+4242 GRSHD
-4247 TSAALS
+4247 SSAALT

-4291 MPFTGIPG
+4291 MPFTGMPG

-4347 AAAAAAAA
+4347 ATAAAAAAA
-4355 AATGSRGMSS
+4355 AAGSRGMGGKGSS
-4365 SKGPS
+4365 SS
-4370 TSTSGTTSSS
+4370 SSGAGGSSGSSS
-4380 SKSRKSDMTSQSQ
+4380 SKTRKSDGGMSGSQQQVSSQSQ
-4393 ASSQS
+4393 QA
-4398 HTTPSTSKSSSSSA
+4398 TPSTSKATSSSSSGG
-4412 SNANAAN
+4412 SAN

-4458 GAGLGAVS
+4458 GAGLGSVS
-4466 SGASASTTTSSA
+4466 SGASSSTTTSSP
-4478 RQSSGKSSSTS
+4478 RQSSTKSSSS
-4489 GRSSGGSQSSVASP
+4489 GRGNSSSQSSASP
-4503 GGKTRSSSMSSRVD
+4503 SSSSKTRGSSMSSSRVD
-4517 TSQLQSLLSPHDPHL
+4517 TSQLQNLLSPHDPHL
-4532 LESLSRVTGLDIT
+4532 LESLSRVAGLDIT
-4545 QSTRA
+4545 QSSRS
-4550 LAGNSKM
+4550 LAGSSKM
-4557 DAKLARDT
+4557 DAKMARDT
-4565 ATKDAMEKLEK
+4565 TLAATKDAMEKLEK
-4576 ERRKLMDNLTRTGFG
+4576 ERRKLMDNLSRTGFG

-4614 SKGSGSSKDSLPIP
+4614 GSSKGSSKDSLPIP

-4646 VSVGSGSRESSK
+4646 VSVGSSASASSSSSSGKRGREQE
-4658 RTRDHDLKDSFEHM
+4658 LKESFEHM

-4687 SCISLIPTSTTSTTS
+4687 SCISLIPTSTSSTSS
-4702 MAGSGHSD
+4702 SSSAALAAAAASASAASVAGPSHE
-4710 DKGVPAKRVR
+4710 DKGGVPSKRAR
-4720 TSDHHSSSS
+4720 TSDHHSTAAAMGGSS
-4729 GHRAAEEAL
+4729 GHKVDEAL
-4738 PLVMD
+4738 PLVME
-4743 EKIHTRSTRSSD
+4743 EKMHTRSTRSSSD
-4755 HSAATIEKVT
+4755 SATIEKVT
-4765 VSPVSAGVSL
+4765 VSPVSGVSL

-4784 TITPS
+4784 TIAPS
-4789 PSTCGVSPVAH
+4789 PAAHVSPVAH
-4800 HSSAPA
+4800 HSTAPA
-4806 SSVAATSPSTTVTAV
+4806 SSVTSPTATVTAV
-4821 PENLTKPPPPPVEPP
+4821 PENLTKAAAVAAAPVE
-4836 PTTASPGVTH
+4836 TTPIAAPSPSATH

-4856 SKVSKGGGMLVE
+4856 SKVSKGGGMLME
-4868 ETCSTS
+4868 EKSPKVVVQDS
-4874 QVTEGGA
+4874 VTVGGA
-4881 EEKKASSES
+4881 GGDKKEAPTES
-4890 EEQAQAAPSL
+4890 EEQPQPQPQ
-4900 EAEAE
+4900 EQTEGE
-4905 KKPTTGKRTRGKRPR
+4905 KKPPGKRTRGKRPR
-4920 SGEDVEAI
+4920 SGEDHDAL
-4928 AQPERKREL
+4928 AALQQPERKREL

-4957 AAAAAAAASNDE
+4957 AAAAAAAAEES
-4969 TLNLST
+4969 LNLST

>member
-1 MDGNAQNMFHGNH
+1 
-14 QGDAYYRYDTSAPR
+14 
-28 PMGPPGAYARHRAPH
+28 
-43 PLQQQQQPQ
+43 
-52 YPSYQPPTDTMYTMG
+52 
-67 DQHGG
+67 
-72 MAGMADIS
+72 
-80 SAWGA
+80 
-85 PGQAG
+85 
-90 PYGAP
+90 
-95 AMGYGHPQ
+95 
-103 TPQQQQRQ
+103 
-111 PQPQPSYRQHMTG
+111 
-124 YPQDPQKMQFSAQ
+124 
-137 QSMMAGMMPQ
+137 
-147 QAYGAIAQPQQA
+147 
-159 QPQQRVP
+159 
-166 QHYSQTGGHP
+166 
-176 MYPGTP
+176 
-182 QPQPTP
+182 
-188 AQSYGGYSAGL
+188 
-199 QHQASR
+199 
-205 SSHVGYAHTQLE
+205 
-217 QTAYGQHLQ
+217 
-226 SSATSAHHL
+226 
-235 SSGPQQQTQQL
+235 
-246 PPGHPGQQAQNHLG
+246 
-260 QSSQGHLPTQQMH
+260 
-273 PSQHVQS
+273 
-280 HPIGS
+280 
-285 QSHTQPH
+285 
-292 PQHSGL
+292 
-298 TSLTSVGSLHGPQ
+298 
-311 QSQQQA
+311 
-317 SAQSGNQ
+317 
-324 TQQPTQQQH
+324 
-333 MAPQPHPGM
+333 
-342 VHSQQSHPGML
+342 
-353 HPGSSANQLQPS
+353 
-365 QTQQP
+365 
-370 VLPPHSHSA
+370 
-379 AHTHQMSA
+379 
-387 HGLNTYGVPPPPQQQ
+387 
-402 QQQAQTHSGPS
+402 
-413 QQPSYL
+413 
-419 SATKQQTQP
+419 
-428 PQHSSGS
+428 
-435 PQYRTPFPQ
+435 
-444 LSPQMSPRPPQISPH
+444 
-459 PQMSPRPVMS
+459 
-469 PAKPQPPNSSSAL
+469 
-482 SPHPHISSVPSPRP
+482 
-496 GQQQSIPQ
+496 
-504 AKNASPAGPVSTLQ
+504 
-518 ALEQMVMPPSSGPPP
+518 
-533 PSSVAM
+533 
-539 DYPPSSYRTQQHQQM
+539 
-554 ASNPLSPM
+554 
-562 GPRMPM
+562 
-568 SPQQPQQQWPP
+568 
-579 IHRPGSGNHMQQ
+579 
-591 QQTQHLYP
+591 
-599 QQGLP
+599 
-604 PIGHVTSP
+604 
-612 QQQPQHPQLLSDLSS
+612 
-627 SLTPVSQSL
+627 
-636 ASISHP
+636 
-642 ASTPLQQ
+642 
-649 PHYVTQQLPHQQAHM
+649 
-664 QHPPTTQ
+664 
-671 QHQTHPQQS
+671 
-680 SQITQQHQQ
+680 
-689 QSQPVL
+689 
-695 QEQPSQHVPTTTPLS
+695 
-710 VEEHLNVEKSHHQSD
+710 
-725 DHLLGQKQHHQQHQP
+725 
-740 HVSQIPTSTTQAS
+740 
-753 QLKIPDILGT
+753 
-763 SQNSSSSTDISSL
+763 
-776 IDPFSGVLEPMQHVS
+776 
-791 AVPVLPETTLEH
+791 
-803 TQSQQEP
+803 
-810 PKQDENTQDSTHQE
+810 
-824 LCHNQDTNS
+824 
-833 SVNDPVVTASTVLN
+833 
-847 QVEEANTEL
+847 
-856 SRESATCHSDEIGNK
+856 
-871 EISNLE
+871 
-877 DVAKQDVILSPSN
+877 
-890 SIQRH
+890 
-895 SEDSSTQEGQAIR
+895 
-908 ESLTEQAQD
+908 
-917 SQSDSSQ
+917 
-924 PGILT
+924 
-929 TVSAALVESNDNNV
+929 
-943 TNDNVVSQPTDS
+943 
-955 QVQQTQVN
+955 
-963 PPQIHQ
+963 
-969 QKPQLPQLQTPQ
+969 
-981 QLPLQNQPQ
+981 
-990 TPQLVGQTTP
+990 
-1000 AAPPQNIPIPSQQ
+1000 
-1013 PHIPGV
+1013 
-1019 PGQVMMPGV
+1019 
-1028 MSGQGQLG
+1028 
-1036 HSGIPPQTTMYDHQM
+1036 
-1051 MMGRPTGPPGMP
+1051 
-1063 MAPGM
+1063 
-1068 LPHHGMPPQ
+1068 
-1077 QPLLTDVTPYGSG
+1077 
-1090 PLMHHQEKAA
+1090 
-1100 LQQQLQELY
+1100 
-1109 CMAPSPEQQEKIMR
+1109 
-1123 LQERLNMLQQHEAN
+1123 
-1137 DQCNGGAQ
+1137 
-1145 CILQNSMYS
+1145 
-1154 SSMIESPQV
+1154 
-1163 SSTTGRGRARGVNK
+1163 
-1177 PRKPR
+1177 
-1182 QKKAEKLA
+1182 
-1190 AQAALNTSE
+1190 
-1199 SSPADA
+1199 
-1205 SVLPSAISQQLPV
+1205 
-1218 SEDCVTAGAGLGNMT
+1218 
-1233 PGLTDLNDSEGEIS
+1233 
-1247 QEKPFE
+1247 
-1253 ELDTQTDE
+1253 
-1261 KGKKKKARKPREPK
+1261 
-1275 PPKEPK
+1275 
-1281 LPKEPKERKKREPK
+1281 
-1295 DPNKPKKKR
+1295 
-1304 GRKSANESGDI
+1304 
-1315 DLDST
+1315 
-1320 VDNSMSLDT
+1320 
-1329 TSTDVVKSTA
+1329 
-1339 VPSDENN
+1339 
-1346 SSSNQI
+1346 
-1352 AQNQDSSDA
+1352 
-1361 KETKPVALEEVTDFD
+1361 
-1376 DIPVSKIPIKS
+1376 
-1387 LLEEGANAKKLEDES
+1387 
-1402 NENSDSSKPAECDNV
+1402 
-1417 SPKKTKRSRG
+1417 
-1427 SSGSRR
+1427 
-1433 YNRSGGN
+1433 
-1440 RRSGKSGKRKGNRI
+1440 
-1454 VPESDGEGDDMIST
+1454 
-1468 PPPSPPPDS
+1468 
-1477 EAADSSKR
+1477 
-1485 RSARNTQRKKY
+1485 
-1496 VDDVMLRFSD
+1496 
-1506 DESAITSPSTS
+1506 
-1517 TTRKEKKEKE
+1517 
-1527 VKDGAAAGSND
+1527 
-1538 NDNVSTT
+1538 
-1545 EPLEKVEVEKPA
+1545 
-1557 EDFGGKPNY
+1557 
-1566 VYVNTT
+1566 
-1572 DEDSMVVQHV
+1572 
-1582 LAVRMGKRELKPEP
+1582 
-1596 PPPQPVVESE
+1596 
-1606 PAKDEENP
+1606 
-1614 NSELSDKNEVDSE
+1614 
-1627 ATKMEVDSQEDITK
+1627 
-1641 KEDEV
+1641 
-1646 VGSEKEAVD
+1646 
-1655 DETPKIDEDKPTES
+1655 
-1669 ISETEK
+1669 
-1675 EDTKDAKSDSE
+1675 
-1686 ERDSCEKMDVD
+1686 
-1697 LEEKD
+1697 
-1702 EVKEKEEVK
+1702 
-1711 EDEVKE
+1711 
-1717 DEVKEDEVKEKDE
+1717 
-1730 VKEDEVK
+1730 
-1737 EEKTTDEK
+1737 
-1745 QDLEDTVESND
+1745 
-1756 NGGNQ
+1756 
-1761 EETTENSEVKNEKE
+1761 
-1775 TADVE
+1775 
-1780 DKSEEEQKED
+1780 
-1790 EPQKEKN
+1790 
-1797 EIKEEENVVQK
+1797 
-1808 DGDSEEKPEPVFVD
+1808 
-1822 VEEYFVKYRNFS
+1822 
-1834 YLHCEWR
+1834 
-1841 TEEELYKGDR
+1841 
-1851 RIASKIKRFHQKQ
+1851 
-1864 SQQINIF
+1864 
-1871 ENLEEEPFNPDF
+1871 
-1883 VEIDRIL
+1883 
-1890 DVSEHTDA
+1890 
-1898 NTGEKTKHYLIKWK
+1898 
-1912 SLAYEDSTWELEEDA
+1912 
-1927 DQLKIEQYERFNK
+1927 
-1940 IPPKNEWKPK
+1940 
-1950 RRPHPDLWKKLEKTP
+1950 
-1965 VYKGGNSLRPYQLE
+1965 
-1979 GLNWLKFSWYNS
+1979 
-1991 HNCILADEMGLG
+1991 
-2003 KTIQSLTFIHSVYE
+2003 
-2017 YGIRGPFLVIAP
+2017 
-2029 LSTIPNWQREF
+2029 
-2040 EAWTDMNV
+2040 
-2048 IVYHGS
+2048 
-2054 VTSKQMIQEY
+2054 
-2064 EFYYKNDSGKVMKDF
+2064 
-2079 TKFNVL
+2079 
-2085 ITTFEMIV
+2085 
-2093 TDYADLRVF
+2093 
-2102 NWRVCVIDEAHRLKN
+2102 
-2117 RNCKLLEG
+2117 
-2125 LRQLNLE
+2125 
-2132 HRVLLSGTPLQNNVS
+2132 
-2147 ELFSLLNFLEPSQ
+2147 
-2160 FSSSDEFLKEFGSL
+2160 
-2174 KTEVEVEKLQALL
+2174 
-2187 KPMMLRRLKDDVE
+2187 
-2200 KSLAPKEETIVE
+2200 
-2212 VELTNIQKKYYRG
+2212 
-2225 ILEQNFSFLT
+2225 
-2235 KGTTT
+2235 
-2240 ANIPNLMNT
+2240 
-2249 MMELR
+2249 
-2254 KCCIHPY
+2254 
-2261 LLNGAEDQIQ
+2261 
-2271 YEYKN
+2271 
-2276 THGEDADAYYKNLIY
+2276 
-2291 SSGKMVLIDKLL
+2291 
-2303 PKLKANGHRVLIF
+2303 
-2316 SQMVR
+2316 
-2321 CLDILEDY
+2321 
-2329 LMYRKYPFE
+2329 
-2338 RIDGRI
+2338 
-2344 RGDLR
+2344 
-2349 QAAIDRYCKPD
+2349 
-2360 SDRFVF
+2360 
-2366 LLCTKAGGLG
+2366 
-2376 INLTAADTVIIYDS
+2376 
-2390 DWNPQNDLQ
+2390 
-2399 AQARCHRIGQ
+2399 
-2409 QKMVKIYRLLCRN
+2409 
-2422 TYEREMFDKASLK
+2422 
-2435 LGLDKAILQSMN
+2435 
-2447 TSQGKDS
+2447 
-2454 NNRQLSKKEI
+2454 
-2464 EDLLKKGAYG
+2464 
-2474 AIMEEDAADKFCEE
+2474 
-2488 DIDSILKR
+2488 
-2496 RTQIITMEQEKGST
+2496 
-2510 FSKASF
+2510 
-2516 AMSGN
+2516 
-2521 RSDINIDDPDF
+2521 
-2532 WKKWAKKADIEP
+2532 
-2544 VQERDEKDDLVMTE
+2544 
-2558 PRRRTQIKRYGHD
+2558 
-2571 ESVMEMSDD
+2571 
-2580 SGTDTDEEGV
+2580 
-2590 GVGLRSKRRR
+2590 
-2600 DKRAKERARNLE
+2600 
-2612 RAAEDYCARE
+2612 
-2622 RDGMSGI
+2622 
-2629 GVDDVAY
+2629 
-2636 GNWARSECFK
+2636 
-2646 VEKGLL
+2646 
-2652 TYGWGRWTEIL
+2652 
-2663 EHGQFKRG
+2663 
-2671 WREIEIEDL
+2671 
-2680 ARIILLYCLK
+2680 
-2690 CYKGDE
+2690 
-2696 KIKNFI
+2696 
-2702 WDLITPSE
+2702 
-2710 DGEEHKV
+2710 
-2717 SRNHSGLHNLVPR
+2717 
-2730 GRNAKGRKGKG
+2730 
-2741 SKDAAM
+2741 
-2747 REAKQQQQQ
+2747 
-2756 AAAAAAAAATAVTLA
+2756 
-2771 SATNL
+2771 
-2776 TSTTTV
+2776 
-2782 TLATPSSST
+2782 
-2791 ASSSSSTPVNPT
+2791 
-2803 PPITGG
+2803 
-2809 PPRDGDP
+2809 
-2816 NHWSHDDK
+2816 
-2824 YDADIFLE
+2824 
-2832 SSYRKHL
+2832 
-2839 SRHANKVLL
+2839 
-2848 RVRMLYYIKHEII
+2848 
-2861 GDLVQQINDGVNISD
+2861 
-2876 LPIRPPLTSDQMPS
+2876 
-2890 SWWNP
+2890 
-2895 KCCDK
+2895 
-2900 SLLVGTYKHGCESY
+2900 
-2914 RQFRADAT
+2914 
-2922 LCFLSHCGPPEDGGF
+2922 
-2937 STANLEDDTNSKHDE
+2937 
-2952 GDEVDDDL
+2952 
-2960 TVSKDEQ
+2960 
-2967 RAPSATDSKDTDLD
+2967 
-2981 RPSSSGIEDEE
+2981 
-2992 ALLAATL
+2992 
-2999 SSEDPHTWPT
+2999 

-3030 EELKQQQKAKLQALT
+3030 EELKQQQKAK
-3045 TTTSLPSTS
+3045 
-3054 TPSSISGL
+3054 
-3062 SISPATISTTVTTTS
+3062 VY
-3077 TSVSH
+3077 
-3082 QMHGTTTQSSQQQQ
+3082 
-3096 QQHHHQQQQQQ
+3096 
-3107 NPPMPTAADFSLMLS
+3107 
-3122 LGLGLNPADASQ
+3122 ASQ

-3361 EKKDVVPM
+3361 EKKDVMPM

-3390 TEVVAQKSEDEGQ
+3390 TEVVAQKSEDDGQ

-3481 ESEAQEEEKPPAI
+3481 ESEAQEEEKPPAV

-3773 VGLQKPAWGDDESNE
+3773 GMSGSASALSQSMAAAAAAAVAASNKKRKRHIAIDVETERAKLHALLNNTQNPGLQKPAWGDDESNE

-3801 PAHQHQPLTRSTMP
+3801 PAHQHQPLSRSTMP

-3929 QKMYPDPSPPMSIK
+3929 QKMYPDPSPPMSMK

-3980 GKRRTTSNKGASM
+3980 ATSNKGASM

-4056 YEAMFAEMKHLS
+4056 YEAMFAEMKHL
-4068 SYLSSSK
+4068 SSK

-4599 FAQGKLPSTSLTPSS
+4599 FAQGKLPSTSLIPSS

>member
-14 QGDAYYRYDTSAPR
+14 QGDAYYRYDATAPR

-52 YPSYQPPTDTMYTMG
+52 YPSYQTPTDSMYTMG
-67 DQHGG
+67 DQHAGMGG
-72 MAGMADIS
+72 MGDLS

-90 PYGAP
+90 PYGTP
-95 AMGYGHPQ
+95 TMGYGHPQ

-124 YPQDPQKMQFSAQ
+124 YPQDPQKMQFSTQ

-147 QAYGAIAQPQQA
+147 QAYGAALGQPQQA

-166 QHYSQTGGHP
+166 QHYSQTTGHP
-176 MYPGTP
+176 MYPGAP

-188 AQSYGGYSAGL
+188 AQAYAGYGSGL
-199 QHQASR
+199 QHQSSR
-205 SSHVGYAHTQLE
+205 SSHVGYGHSQLE
-217 QTAYGQHLQ
+217 QAAYGQHLQ
-226 SSATSAHHL
+226 TSAAAGHHL
-235 SSGPQQQTQQL
+235 SSASQ
-246 PPGHPGQQAQNHLG
+246 QQAQQMPSGQNH
-260 QSSQGHLPTQQMH
+260 QGHLTSQQMH
-273 PSQHVQS
+273 PSQHVQP

-285 QSHTQPH
+285 QSHSQPH
-292 PQHSGL
+292 PQHGGL
-298 TSLTSVGSLHGPQ
+298 SSLPNVASLHAPQ
-311 QSQQQA
+311 QQQQQQQQA
-317 SAQSGNQ
+317 PSVVSQPSNQ
-324 TQQPTQQQH
+324 PQQATQQQH
-333 MAPQPHPGM
+333 MTPQPHPVM
-342 VHSQQSHPGML
+342 VHGQQSHPGML
-353 HPGSSANQLQPS
+353 HPGASANQHQPS
-365 QTQQP
+365 QAQQP
-370 VLPPHSHSA
+370 GIPPHTHSG
-379 AHTHQMSA
+379 THPLQMGGHS
-387 HGLNTYGVPPPPQQQ
+387 LNAYGVPPPQQQ
-402 QQQAQTHSGPS
+402 QQQTQSLAAAQ

-435 PQYRTPFPQ
+435 PQYRAPFPQ

-469 PAKPQPPNSSSAL
+469 PAKPPPQSNSSSAL
-482 SPHPHISSVPSPRP
+482 SPHPQLSGVPSPRP
-496 GQQQSIPQ
+496 GQQQSMPQ
-504 AKNASPAGPVSTLQ
+504 NKNATPTGPVSTLQ
-518 ALEQMVMPPSSGPPP
+518 ALEQMVMPPSAGALPV
-533 PSSVAM
+533 PSSVSI
-539 DYPPSSYRTQQHQQM
+539 DYPPSSYRAQQHQQM
-554 ASNPLSPM
+554 PANPLSPM

-568 SPQQPQQQWPP
+568 SPQQVQQQWPP
-579 IHRPGSGNHMQQ
+579 MHRPGSASHMAQQ
-591 QQTQHLYP
+591 QAQHLYP
-599 QQGLP
+599 QQGLTP
-604 PIGHVTSP
+604 LGHVPSP
-612 QQQPQHPQLLSDLSS
+612 QQQPQHSQILSDLSS
-627 SLTPVSQSL
+627 SLAPVSQSL
-636 ASISHP
+636 PPIPHP
-642 ASTPLQQ
+642 TSVPLQQ
-649 PHYVTQQLPHQQAHM
+649 SHYQQMQPHQQPLVTH
-664 QHPPTTQ
+664 QPPTTQ
-671 QHQTHPQQS
+671 HHQPLQQQQPPPQQQTHQSSLLQPEPTPQQPPP
-680 SQITQQHQQ
+680 
-689 QSQPVL
+689 PVSNL
-695 QEQPSQHVPTTTPLS
+695 LS
-710 VEEHLNVEKSHHQSD
+710 VEEHLVGDKSHHQTD
-725 DHLLGQKQHHQQHQP
+725 DLLMQSKQHQSTHLSLTP
-740 HVSQIPTSTTQAS
+740 TPPAVSQI
-753 QLKIPDILGT
+753 KIPDVLGT
-763 SQNSSSSTDISSL
+763 SQNSNSSTDLSGL
-776 IDPFSGVLEPMQHVS
+776 IDPFSGVLEPMQPVS
-791 AVPVLPETTLEH
+791 AVPVLPEPLP
-803 TQSQQEP
+803 EP
-810 PKQDENTQDSTHQE
+810 PQPELPRQEENTQDSTGHQE
-824 LCHNQDTNS
+824 IQQHNQDSIGNES
-833 SVNDPVVTASTVLN
+833 ISAPNILN
-847 QVEEANTEL
+847 QVDEVNTEL
-856 SRESATCHSDEIGNK
+856 SRESTTCHSDDAATK
-871 EISNLE
+871 EIAELDE
-877 DVAKQDVILSPSN
+877 VPKQQESLPSPVH
-890 SIQRH
+890 RH
-895 SEDSSTQEGQAIR
+895 SEDSSTQEGQPVR
-908 ESLTEQAQD
+908 ESQPQAQQD
-917 SQSDSSQ
+917 SQSDNSQ
-924 PGILT
+924 TGILSSVT
-929 TVSAALVESNDNNV
+929 MVLENTEPIV
-943 TNDNVVSQPTDS
+943 TNEGPTF
-955 QVQQTQVN
+955 QQADTQSVE
-963 PPQIHQ
+963 
-969 QKPQLPQLQTPQ
+969 
-981 QLPLQNQPQ
+981 QNQQ
-990 TPQLVGQTTP
+990 
-1000 AAPPQNIPIPSQQ
+1000 QQ
-1013 PHIPGV
+1013 PSSTQPAVTQPLHTGPV
-1019 PGQVMMPGV
+1019 LLP
-1028 MSGQGQLG
+1028 GQLG
-1036 HSGIPPQTTMYDHQM
+1036 MPPQTTMYDHQM
-1051 MMGRPTGPPGMP
+1051 MMGRPG
-1063 MAPGM
+1063 APGIM
-1068 LPHHGMPPQ
+1068 AGGIMPHHGMP
-1077 QPLLTDVTPYGSG
+1077 QPPMMPEISPYGPG

-1109 CMAPSPEQQEKIMR
+1109 CMPPSPEQQEKIMR

-1137 DQCNGGAQ
+1137 DQCNGGPT
-1145 CILQNSMYS
+1145 CILQSSMYS
-1154 SSMIESPQV
+1154 SAMIESPQV
-1163 SSTTGRGRARGVNK
+1163 TSTTGRGRARGANK

-1182 QKKAEKLA
+1182 QKKSEKLA

-1199 SSPADA
+1199 SSPADG
-1205 SVLPSAISQQLPV
+1205 SMLPSTISRQLPV
-1218 SEDCVTAGAGLGNMT
+1218 SEDCVTPGAGLGDMT
-1233 PGLTDLNDSEGEIS
+1233 SSMTDVNDSEGEIS
-1247 QEKPFE
+1247 QEQPFD
-1253 ELDTQTDE
+1253 ELDTQTDD
-1261 KGKKKKARKPREPK
+1261 KGKKKKVRKPREPK

-1304 GRKSANESGDI
+1304 GRKSGNDSGEL

-1329 TSTDVVKSTA
+1329 TSTDIK
-1339 VPSDENN
+1339 PSIVHSDDNN
-1346 SSSNQI
+1346 SLSNQI
-1352 AQNQDSSDA
+1352 LQNQDSSDT
-1361 KETKPVALEEVTDFD
+1361 KEPKPILSDEVTDFD

-1387 LLEEGANAKKLEDES
+1387 LIEESNAKKLEDES
-1402 NENSDSSKPAECDNV
+1402 NENSDSSKPADSEIT
-1417 SPKKTKRSRG
+1417 PKKTKRNR

-1433 YNRSGGN
+1433 YNRSN
-1440 RRSGKSGKRKGNRI
+1440 RKPAKSGGKRKSNRL

-1506 DESAITSPSTS
+1506 EEGTITSPSTS
-1517 TTRKEKKEKE
+1517 GGRKEKKEKE
-1527 VKDGAAAGSND
+1527 AKDGAAGQEEG
-1538 NDNVSTT
+1538 VSTT
-1545 EPLEKVEVEKPA
+1545 NAPEKREVEKPH

-1582 LAVRMGKRELKPEP
+1582 LAMRMGKRELKPEP
-1596 PPPQPVVESE
+1596 PPPPPAPPEPATEPEVEKTEEEADGEKKPEVEGEKPEGETEETKMEIEVPKEEPKEEKPQEEEKEEKPEVKAEEEEKTPEKEEETPAEPDTVEAAVESAQEDE
-1606 PAKDEENP
+1606 PEIEKKDEEP
-1614 NSELSDKNEVDSE
+1614 E
-1627 ATKMEVDSQEDITK
+1627 KMEVDEAVPEEKPEEDK
-1641 KEDEV
+1641 KEDE
-1646 VGSEKEAVD
+1646 EKVEESKPDSPEKTDQDEEMKPEA
-1655 DETPKIDEDKPTES
+1655 EE
-1669 ISETEK
+1669 
-1675 EDTKDAKSDSE
+1675 AK
-1686 ERDSCEKMDVD
+1686 
-1697 LEEKD
+1697 
-1702 EVKEKEEVK
+1702 VKS
-1711 EDEVKE
+1711 EDEVKTE
-1717 DEVKEDEVKEKDE
+1717 ENADEKKP
-1730 VKEDEVK
+1730 
-1737 EEKTTDEK
+1737 EEKT
-1745 QDLEDTVESND
+1745 
-1756 NGGNQ
+1756 
-1761 EETTENSEVKNEKE
+1761 
-1775 TADVE
+1775 
-1780 DKSEEEQKED
+1780 
-1790 EPQKEKN
+1790 
-1797 EIKEEENVVQK
+1797 
-1808 DGDSEEKPEPVFVD
+1808 EPVFVD

-1871 ENLEEEPFNPDF
+1871 ENLEDEPYNPDF

-1898 NTGEKTKHYLIKWK
+1898 NTGEKTKHYLIKWR
-1912 SLAYEDSTWELEEDA
+1912 SLPYEDSTWELEEDA

-1940 IPPKNEWKPK
+1940 LPPKNEWKPK

-1965 VYKGGNSLRPYQLE
+1965 MYKGNNSLRPYQLE
-1979 GLNWLKFSWYNS
+1979 GLNWLKFSWYNT

-2017 YGIRGPFLVIAP
+2017 YGVRGPFLVIAP

-2040 EAWTDMNV
+2040 EAWTDLNV

-2054 VTSKQMIQEY
+2054 VTSKQMLQEY
-2064 EFYYKNDSGKVMKDF
+2064 EFYYKNDHGKVLKDF

-2160 FSSSDEFLKEFGSL
+2160 FASSDEFLSEFGSL

-2271 YEYKN
+2271 YEYKH

-2422 TYEREMFDKASLK
+2422 TYEREMFDKASMK

-2454 NNRQLSKKEI
+2454 NNKQLSKKEI

-2488 DIDSILKR
+2488 DIDSILQR

-2532 WKKWAKKADIEP
+2532 WKKWAKKADIDP
-2544 VQERDEKDDLVMTE
+2544 VQERDEKEDLVMTE

-2580 SGTDTDEEGV
+2580 SGTDTDEEGL

-2612 RAAEDYCARE
+2612 KAANEDYMSKDRE
-2622 RDGMSGI
+2622 TMASLGI
-2629 GVDDVAY
+2629 EDLGY

-2652 TYGWGRWTEIL
+2652 TYGWGRWADIL

-2671 WREIEIEDL
+2671 WREIEVEEL

-2741 SKDAAM
+2741 GKDSAA
-2747 REAKQQQQQ
+2747 REAKLQQ
-2756 AAAAAAAAATAVTLA
+2756 AATAVVGGA
-2771 SATNL
+2771 S
-2776 TSTTTV
+2776 TSTTANLTP
-2782 TLATPSSST
+2782 ATPSSST
-2791 ASSSSSTPVNPT
+2791 ASSSPSTPVNPV
-2803 PPITGG
+2803 PITGG

-2816 NHWSHDDK
+2816 NHWSTDDK
-2824 YDADIFLE
+2824 YDTDVYLE

-2861 GDLVQQINDGVNISD
+2861 GDFVQQINDGVNISD
-2876 LPIRPPLTSDQMPS
+2876 LPIRPPLSSDQMPS

-2914 RQFRADAT
+2914 RQIRADPT

-2937 STANLEDDTNSKHDE
+2937 TAANLEDDTNSKHEE
-2952 GDEVDDDL
+2952 GDEADDDM
-2960 TVSKDEQ
+2960 TGGAKDDQ
-2967 RAPSATDSKDTDLD
+2967 RAPSATELKDNDLD
-2981 RPSSSGIEDEE
+2981 RPSSSGIDDEE
-2992 ALLAATL
+2992 ALIAATL
-2999 SSEDPHTWPT
+2999 ASDDPHTWPT

-3030 EELKQQQKAKLQALT
+3030 EEMKQQQKAKLQALVT
-3045 TTTSLPSTS
+3045 PSPMSSTS
-3054 TPSSISGL
+3054 TPTSMVGGI
-3062 SISPATISTTVTTTS
+3062 SISPAVS
-3077 TSVSH
+3077 TSVTTVASGSH
-3082 QMHGTTTQSSQQQQ
+3082 QMPGTSVQASHQSQQ
-3096 QQHHHQQQQQQ
+3096 HSHQQQQQQ

-3153 EKIEQQVREKERLRL
+3153 EKIEQQVREKERIRL

-3193 LQPCTPIPTP
+3193 LQPCTTIPTP

-3237 SVKLLDD
+3237 SVKLLED
-3244 EKGLEGIVD
+3244 EKGLEGILD

-3276 AKHSKLDERVY
+3276 VKHPKLDERIY

-3321 YNIYNDPEFCFS
+3321 YNIFNDSEFCFY
-3333 ETAKKY
+3333 EAAKKY
-3339 EKELEAHNQRALMKM
+3339 ERELELQNQRALMKM
-3354 EAELMNL
+3354 EAELLNL
-3361 EKKDVVPM
+3361 ERKESM
-3369 KVEDHAE
+3369 KVEKPVE
-3376 GALKIEKMPVKAEV
+3376 STLKIEKVPVKAENPEISPV
-3390 TEVVAQKSEDEGQ
+3390 EKPEAEIEDRKEQ
-3403 KDKNEKE
+3403 KDKEESPEEKE
-3410 LKEGEEK
+3410 KPEEIAEVTEPPKDEEPKKEEDEKMEEDPVEKPAEEEKATEEEKAPEVVEEDKEIKEKDVEEK
-3417 DAESTEV
+3417 DDEQ
-3424 VCEAEEK
+3424 
-3431 PQDDEKADK
+3431 PQIK
-3440 SIEDIDTEKVVEN
+3440 SP
-3453 QEKQMDVVD
+3453 DV
-3462 EPKDETEVVS
+3462 
-3472 SSENDKSKN
+3472 
-3481 ESEAQEEEKPPAI
+3481 EEKPPASP
-3494 VDEENPTK
+3494 EK
-3502 ETVEAADEEVKE
+3502 EEVKE
-3514 KEVPEEEP
+3514 TPEVPEED
-3522 IVMEAEEK
+3522 VKEK
-3530 EIEKVT
+3530 EPVEIAEIKSPEKP
-3536 VEKSQENP
+3536 VEKATPTPEIP
-3544 PSTASV
+3544 EPSAVTTLPSR
-3550 QEIISEK
+3550 EEK

-3579 EVIQPVVKPKTTE
+3579 EVIQPVVKPRITDM
-3592 IFPKEI
+3592 FPKEL
-3598 LAIREIKPIIPK
+3598 LALREIKPIIPK
-3610 LLSKQILIRWFRDF
+3610 LLSKQVLIRWFRDF

-3630 SHIIHCVEKNEW
+3630 SHIIHCVERSEW

-3680 AVTNVGMAG
+3680 AAAAVANVGMGGG

-3711 PNLASMNPSGMSGS
+3711 PNLASLNPSNLGGS
-3725 ASALS
+3725 AAALS

-3773 VGLQKPAWGDDESNE
+3773 AAVQKSSWAEDESSD
-3788 SRRSSSSMSLQPP
+3788 SRRGSSSMSLQPP
-3801 PAHQHQPLTRSTMP
+3801 PAHQHTPLSRPTMS
-3815 TYNKPTVIPGTSST
+3815 YNKPTVIPGTSST

-3842 NMGDMTKN
+3842 NMADMIKN

-3861 MSKSKSSSASA
+3861 MSKNKSSGSSSMSSIYGSSSSA
-3872 MSSVYG
+3872 G
-3878 GATSG
+3878 G

-3898 NCQPIEEPVIGKEKK
+3898 NCQPVQMEEPIIGKEKK

-3929 QKMYPDPSPPMSIK
+3929 QKMYPDPSPPMPMK

-3958 PSQSTSSSANQ
+3958 PSQSASSSANQ

-3980 GKRRTTSNKGASM
+3980 AASNKAQSM

-4100 ALSMDYRS
+4100 ALGMDYRS
-4108 RSRSRQQSTP
+4108 RSRSRQPSTP
-4118 TMQDSIFSRKALTG
+4118 TMQDNVFTRKSLTG

-4207 SATAGTS
+4207 SANVA
-4214 SSSGLGQSSSASN
+4214 SSSGSLGQSSSAANQYSH
-4227 TYGVQSQSLPSTSKK
+4227 QSQSLPSTSKK
-4242 GRTHD
+4242 SRSHD
-4247 TSAALS
+4247 NSAALT

-4291 MPFTGIPG
+4291 MPFAGMPG

-4326 AGLDPQSLATMM
+4326 AGLDPQSLAAMM
-4338 AAAGGGLDA
+4338 AAAGGSLDA
-4347 AAAAAAAA
+4347 ATAAV
-4355 AATGSRGMSS
+4355 GGRGMGGKNTATSS
-4365 SKGPS
+4365 SN
-4370 TSTSGTTSSS
+4370 TGTTSS
-4380 SKSRKSDMTSQSQ
+4380 KGRKSDNSMSSAQQQSSSQSSSAASTSKTSANS

-4398 HTTPSTSKSSSSSA
+4398 
-4412 SNANAAN
+4412 AAN

-4441 TPGMSPYDQLA
+4441 SPGMSPYDQLA

-4466 SGASASTTTSSA
+4466 SGASSSTTTSSP
-4478 RQSSGKSSSTS
+4478 RQSSNKNSSNS
-4489 GRSSGGSQSSVASP
+4489 GRGSASSQSSSASP
-4503 GGKTRSSSMSSRVD
+4503 SGKTRSSSMSSRMD
-4517 TSQLQSLLSPHDPHL
+4517 TSQLQSLLNPHDPHL
-4532 LESLSRVTGLDIT
+4532 LESLSRVTGLDISQT
-4545 QSTRA
+4545 SRA
-4550 LAGNSKM
+4550 LAGNPK
-4557 DAKLARDT
+4557 AREATLA
-4565 ATKDAMEKLEK
+4565 ATKDAIEKLEK
-4576 ERRKLMDNLTRTGFG
+4576 ERRKLLESMSRGNIG

-4599 FAQGKLPSTSLTPSS
+4599 FATGKLPSTSLTPTSSAGSSS
-4614 SKGSGSSKDSLPIP
+4614 SKGLLSKDTLPVP

-4634 QALFAEMAAAAG
+4634 QTLFAEMAAAAG
-4646 VSVGSGSRESSK
+4646 VSIGSSGGSSSSASK
-4658 RTRDHDLKDSFEHM
+4658 RSRDQELKDSFEHM

-4687 SCISLIPTSTTSTTS
+4687 SCISLIPTSS
-4702 MAGSGHSD
+4702 GSSSHHAE
-4710 DKGVPAKRVR
+4710 DKIPAKRSR
-4720 TSDHHSSSS
+4720 SDHHHSSSGGYGS
-4729 GHRAAEEAL
+4729 GHGSGHKIEEAL
-4738 PLVMD
+4738 PLVMED
-4743 EKIHTRSTRSSD
+4743 KIHTRSSRCSD
-4755 HSAATIEKVT
+4755 NSTTIEKVT
-4765 VSPVSAGVSL
+4765 MSPSVSGVSL

-4784 TITPS
+4784 TIA
-4789 PSTCGVSPVAH
+4789 PSTSAHASPVAH
-4800 HSSAPA
+4800 HSSSASITAPA
-4806 SSVAATSPSTTVTAV
+4806 VSPATTTVTAI
-4821 PENLTKPPPPPVEPP
+4821 PENLTKPVHPAPVIQEPPPPPP
-4836 PTTASPGVTH
+4836 PAVMASPPNTH

-4856 SKVSKGGGMLVE
+4856 SKVSKGGGGLMVDDPPPMPQDPE
-4868 ETCSTS
+4868 PKKVQEPQS
-4874 QVTEGGA
+4874 GG
-4881 EEKKASSES
+4881 ES
-4890 EEQAQAAPSL
+4890 EDAPSVQHQ
-4900 EAEAE
+4900 EQQEAE
-4905 KKPTTGKRTRGKRPR
+4905 KKQPVGKRTRGKRPR
-4920 SGEDVEAI
+4920 SGDDAEALN
-4928 AQPERKREL
+4928 AAVQQPERKREL

-4957 AAAAAAAASNDE
+4957 AAAAAAAASNE
-4969 TLNLST
+4969 ESLNLST